1 MATSYRMR
9 MYRRQMWC
17 NRYRIAG
24 IVYGT
29 LAATLITWAVIAW
42 T

>member
-9 MYRRQMWC
+9 MYRRRMFQQRFQIGLLMWAIVC
-17 NRYRIAG
+17 GIIALG
-24 IVYGT
+24 F
-29 LAATLITWAVIAW
+29 VIF

>member
-9 MYRRQMWC
+9 MYRRRMFQQ
-17 NRYRIAG
+17 RFVIGG
-24 IVYGT
+24 IIWFIIGT
-29 LAATLITWAVIAW
+29 AIVIGMVLF